1 VMSTPAYVDS
11 VTITQA
17 DGAQSSRVPFL
28 YLMTPM
34 MTRMVVPTQLTLSLN
49 MSARIT
55 DAAALF
61 LSSFRKKYRSSY
73 ETSSSS
79 LTLPVQKRYRGTSE
93 LILDTDSE
101 GDELGDEDTEEDKED
116 ESLDADDKREGHGL
130 GDKYHGLDDKIQ
142 GLEDKGLDLKVDEAV
157 LEGQQQA
164 ALVVEIA
171 ASL

>member
-1 VMSTPAYVDS
+1 
-11 VTITQA
+11 
-17 DGAQSSRVPFL
+17 
-28 YLMTPM
+28 
-34 MTRMVVPTQLTLSLN
+34 

-79 LTLPVQKRYRGTSE
+79 LTLPARKRYRCTSE
-93 LILDTDSE
+93 LILDTDN
-101 GDELGDEDTEEDKED
+101 
-116 ESLDADDKREGHGL
+116 DKREGHGL

-142 GLEDKGLDLKVDEAV
+142 GLEDKRLDLKVDEAV
-157 LEGQQQA
+157 LEGQQQTV
-164 ALVVEIA
+164 LVVEIA